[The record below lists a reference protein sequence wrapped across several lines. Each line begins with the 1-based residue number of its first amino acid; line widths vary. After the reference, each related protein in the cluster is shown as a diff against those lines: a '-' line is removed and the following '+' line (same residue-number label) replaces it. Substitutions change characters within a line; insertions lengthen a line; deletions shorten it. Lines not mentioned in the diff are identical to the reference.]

1 MEFPVHTNPGGFVF
15 EFTSEP
21 KAARSVY
28 KLLHLRAHVAI
39 AGRRRRV
46 TGGLDS
52 TFAGILGVR
61 SRRFDAPTPYNL
73 AGLGGA

>member
-15 EFTSEP
+15 AFTSEP

-28 KLLHLRAHVAI
+28 KLHLRAHVAI

-52 TFAGILGVR
+52 TLAGILGVR

>member
-1 MEFPVHTNPGGFVF
+1 MEFPVLTNPGFVF
-15 EFTSEP
+15 AFTFEP
-21 KAARSVY
+21 KAAHSVY